1 VRRWWH
7 GLRDGDRGPGLTAS
21 AASILRRAH
30 YLQRI
35 ERDLTSDLALAHE
48 LCDAADVLTV
58 ARFRAHD
65 LHVETKPDLTPVSE
79 ADRAVEVAIRDRLAV
94 ARPDDGILG
103 EEFGTT
109 GFQGGASG
117 EESAAGTAR
126 WIVDP
131 IDGTKSYVRGVPVW
145 ATLLGLE
152 LDGELVVG
160 VVSAP
165 ALGRRWWATRGE
177 GAFADGDPIRVSD
190 VGTLEDVHLC
200 LANFRDWAPLGLEDA
215 VLTLERTVWRAV
227 GFGDFW
233 GHMLVAEGAADVMIE
248 PELALW
254 DVAALRPIVEEAGGR
269 CTSITG
275 GPAVGP
281 GGCVTTNGRLHD
293 DVLGALVADRSE
305 APG

>member
-7 GLRDGDRGPGLTAS
+7 GLGHRDRGAGGLAADAS
-21 AASILRRAH
+21 RGSTFRRIAP
-30 YLQRI
+30 
-35 ERDLTSDLALAHE
+35 DLDSDLALALE
-48 LCDAADVLTV
+48 LCDDADVLTT

-79 ADRAVEVAIRDRLAV
+79 ADHAVEEAIRDRLAA
-94 ARPDDGILG
+94 ARPDDAILG

-109 GFQGGASG
+109 PSKTAGAG
-117 EESAAGTAR
+117 HRR

-145 ATLLGLE
+145 ATLLALE
-152 LDGELVVG
+152 VEGELVVG

-165 ALGRRWWATRGE
+165 ALGRRWWASRGG

-190 VGTLEDVHLC
+190 VH
-200 LANFRDWAPLGLEDA
+200 ALEDA
-215 VLTLERTVWRAV
+215 QLCFANFQDWEPKGLGEAMLALGRRAWRAV

-269 CTSITG
+269 CSSIVG
-275 GPAVGP
+275 DPATGP
-281 GGCVTTNGRLHD
+281 GGCVTTNGHLHD
-293 DVLGALVADRSE
+293 GVLAALGASRPEGAR
-305 APG
+305 

>member
-1 VRRWWH
+1 MPVH
-7 GLRDGDRGPGLTAS
+7 LGGALAPS
-21 AASILRRAH
+21 ANAGTTFRPIA
-30 YLQRI
+30 
-35 ERDLTSDLALAHE
+35 RDLDSDLALAHE
-48 LCDAADVLTV
+48 LCDVADVLTL
-58 ARFRAHD
+58 ARFRARD

-79 ADRAVEVAIRDRLAV
+79 ADHAVEGAIRDRLIT
-94 ARPDDGILG
+94 ARPDDAILG
-103 EEFGTT
+103 EEFGTAGVGAAT
-109 GFQGGASG
+109 GSG
-117 EESAAGTAR
+117 TSR

-152 LDGELVVG
+152 VDGEMLVG

-165 ALGRRWWATRGE
+165 ALGRRWWAARGR
-177 GAFADGDPIRVSD
+177 GAFADGDPMSVS
-190 VGTLEDVHLC
+190 EVH
-200 LANFRDWAPLGLEDA
+200 ALEDA
-215 VLTLERTVWRAV
+215 QLCFANVTDWEAHGLGESMLTLSRSVWRAV

-233 GHMLVAEGAADVMIE
+233 GHVLVAEGAADAMIE

-275 GPAVGP
+275 TPAIGP

-293 DVLGALVADRSE
+293 AVLNALR
-305 APG
+305 AP